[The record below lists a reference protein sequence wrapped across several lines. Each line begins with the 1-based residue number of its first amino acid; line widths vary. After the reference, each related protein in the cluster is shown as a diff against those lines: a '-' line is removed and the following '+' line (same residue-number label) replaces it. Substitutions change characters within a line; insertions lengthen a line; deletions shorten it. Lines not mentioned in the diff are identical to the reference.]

1 MNLPDIRQMVP
12 HSGQM
17 VLLDRALQADAD
29 CLVAEVRIHEG
40 SMLGGPDGVGAWVGI
55 EYMAQAIS
63 AHAGWHALQRGED
76 VKVGFLLGSR
86 KYEAKVAVFAPGS
99 VLHVHVRRV
108 LRADNGLGAFD
119 CRIDIA
125 GGMAGAATATVTV
138 FEPDNVNEFL
148 KDGNAG

>member
-1 MNLPDIRQMVP
+1 MNLPDIRQLVP

-63 AHAGWHALQRGED
+63 AHAGWHALQRGEE
-76 VKVGFLLGSR
+76 VKVASCLVRASTKRRWRSSR
-86 KYEAKVAVFAPGS
+86 RAACCMCMCAACCERTTAW
-99 VLHVHVRRV
+99 VLSTAASISQAAWPVRLPR
-108 LRADNGLGAFD
+108 R
-119 CRIDIA
+119 
-125 GGMAGAATATVTV
+125 
-138 FEPDNVNEFL
+138 
-148 KDGNAG
+148 